1 MTNRQPHD
9 PCRRAL
15 ILLIPIAAAGEAQTA
30 TRAVQADLSQ
40 LAVSLA
46 DQPAASA
53 SLARF
58 VGFLSRSRYHICLA
72 SSRFPLRFALSLAT
86 LIDPVDSFGLLDR
99 SLKATARGKTS
110 CLRGNLA
117 RHASIQPA
125 NTAHLFYSVQQS

>member
-9 PCRRAL
+9 ACRRAL

-30 TRAVQADLSQ
+30 TRAVHADFSE
-40 LAVSLA
+40 LAASLA

-72 SSRFPLRFALSLAT
+72 SSPFPLLCVEPGPLRS
-86 LIDPVDSFGLLDR
+86 IPVDSFGSLDTIKC
-99 SLKATARGKTS
+99 SM
-110 CLRGNLA
+110 
-117 RHASIQPA
+117 HAP
-125 NTAHLFYSVQQS
+125 TV